1 MLCHVS
7 YSASVFL
14 TVAITIERFFAV
26 CRPLQYQ
33 ARVTEKGHYCIL
45 LQVILSINTFILKNN
60 VCFQYV
66 VPAVFTAILL
76 NLPKLLHISQVVFTL
91 YSSLLKNFR
100 KNLQIVSRKLEL
112 FGWLNQHESGC
123 TKF

>member
-45 LQVILSINTFILKNN
+45 LQVTLTRNICNTNSVSL
-60 VCFQYV
+60 QYV
-66 VPAVFTAILL
+66 LPAVCTALLL
-76 NLPKLLHISQVVFTL
+76 NLPKLLHISQV
-91 YSSLLKNFR
+91 SSLLKNFLV
-100 KNLQIVSRKLEL
+100 KTFKLFL
-112 FGWLNQHESGC
+112 
-123 TKF
+123 